1 MLKDNLKALRKSKGL
16 TQEEFAS
23 RLHVVRQTVS
33 KWESGQSAP
42 DAETLLRIG
51 EIMDVPVSD
60 LLGETLPSAEPDA
73 AAVLAEK
80 LSVVTEQL
88 SREAERK
95 RRFRRAVS
103 VAALVLVLAFALWAA
118 LTLFSLHGLAPVPE
132 SQIIGGADGPT
143 SVFVSVRVYP
153 AELAI
158 LALVQVLAV
167 AGIATSKKDP

>member
-51 EIMDVPVSD
+51 EIMEVPVSD

-88 SREAERK
+88 SREAERQ

-132 SQIIGGADGPT
+132 SQIIGGADGPS
-143 SVFVSVRVYP
+143 SVVVSVRVYP

-158 LALVQVLAV
+158 LALVLVLAV